1 MKTLL
6 LYSEDGCPWCTKMKG
21 LLDENNIKFLVRDID
36 RYDKEWEKVSEEAK
50 TEYIPT
56 ACIVDHQEKTKTYL
70 TPDVDFEGGG
80 TNYVKQNTVVRGKK
94 GYAVLHPGR
103 LTHYHEGLPITKCN
117 RYILISFVE

>member
-56 ACIVDHQEKTKTYL
+56 ACIVDHECIRCWWLVSLQCTQPQKYWSHKMYL
-70 TPDVDFEGGG
+70 SSMS
-80 TNYVKQNTVVRGKK
+80 
-94 GYAVLHPGR
+94 
-103 LTHYHEGLPITKCN
+103 N
-117 RYILISFVE
+117 R

>member
-70 TPDVDFEGGG
+70 TPDVDFEEIE
-80 TNYVKQNTVVRGKK
+80 
-94 GYAVLHPGR
+94 
-103 LTHYHEGLPITKCN
+103 EGVEKIK
-117 RYILISFVE
+117 ILMK

>member
-6 LYSEDGCPWCTKMKG
+6 IYSEDGCPWCTKMKG

-70 TPDVDFEGGG
+70 TPDVDFDEIEEG
-80 TNYVKQNTVVRGKK
+80 VEKIK
-94 GYAVLHPGR
+94 
-103 LTHYHEGLPITKCN
+103 
-117 RYILISFVE
+117 ILMK